1 MTSRSDD
8 TDRAT
13 AANIRA
19 RRIALGMTQTALGKA
34 AGVSGGKIHKFE
46 SGRDRVKAG
55 QLYVLAEALYCEP
68 ADLMPSGD
76 AAEDEARDRLAAF
89 METAASLD
97 EQKLH
102 AICAL
107 VRGVAGPTS

>member
-8 TDRAT
+8 IDRAT
-13 AANIRA
+13 ASAIRA
-19 RRIALGMTQTALGKA
+19 RRIALGMTQAKLGEA
-34 AGVSGGKIHKFE
+34 VGVSNRQIRKFE

-76 AAEDEARDRLAAF
+76 AAEDEARDRLANF
-89 METAASLD
+89 MEIAASLN

>member
-1 MTSRSDD
+1 MTTPRSDD
-8 TDRAT
+8 IDRAT
-13 AANIRA
+13 ASAIRA

-34 AGVSGGKIHKFE
+34 VSVSGGQIQKFE

-76 AAEDEARDRLAAF
+76 AAEGEDRRLVDF
-89 METAASLD
+89 MEAALALD
-97 EQKLH
+97 EQRLH
-102 AICAL
+102 TICAL
-107 VRGVAGPTS
+107 VRGVAGPT